1 MSNALPAPAL
11 ETRPVIQQ
19 LNPLVTYDP
28 YIQKAH
34 SEQMSTFWKICTIA
48 VIAFGIIS
56 ALLIGVSEGVT
67 LFPLIGCIVAYKFI
81 YDKDVLYDEA
91 VEFNRQLIEHMSYLD
106 PANIQ
111 SRLKQLGVTA
121 GHMPLE
127 NLKGLM
133 ARYRIYEEKRLGSGY
148 RNEAGAYAVVM
159 AYLLKLIENPEE
171 KRPIDGFCVRDYKF
185 DPVRG
190 KIKDKDYYSYTYKIK
205 THSQTYDL
213 FSLRDKSPVN
223 LSKELFGLNPA
234 PEALEKSSWL
244 PQW

>member
-1 MSNALPAPAL
+1 MSHTLPAPAL
-11 ETRPVIQQ
+11 ETRPIIQQ

-48 VIAFGIIS
+48 VIAFGIFS
-56 ALLIGVSEGVT
+56 ALLIGISEGIT

-81 YDKDVLYDEA
+81 HDKDVLYDEA

-106 PANIQ
+106 PANMQ

-133 ARYRIYEEKRLGSGY
+133 ARYRIFEEKRLESFSD
-148 RNEAGAYAVVM
+148 EAGAYTVAM
-159 AYLLKLIENPEE
+159 AYLLKLIESPEE
-171 KRPIDGFCVRDYKF
+171 KRPIDGFCVRNYKF
-185 DPVRG
+185 DLVRG
-190 KIKDKDYYSYTYKIK
+190 KIKDRHYYYSGMNKIK
-205 THSQTYDL
+205 TDTKTYDL

-234 PEALEKSSWL
+234 LEALEKSSWL
-244 PQW
+244 W